1 MTVDYNC
8 RISTIKQS
16 KPVHNRHGI
25 RERSKMGLG
34 PKCGYVRL
42 KRCWMVR
49 GGATFQTERG
59 KHIAPNKV
67 SDFC

>member
-49 GGATFQTERG
+49 GGGDIPDRAREAHSSEQSE
-59 KHIAPNKV
+59 
-67 SDFC
+67 